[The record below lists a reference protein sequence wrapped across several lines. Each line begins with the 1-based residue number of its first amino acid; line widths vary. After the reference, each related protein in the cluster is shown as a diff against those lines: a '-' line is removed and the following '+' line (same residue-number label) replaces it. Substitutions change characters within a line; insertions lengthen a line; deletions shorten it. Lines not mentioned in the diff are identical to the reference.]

1 MKDLIFTNCQIL
13 DVVEG
18 KLIPH
23 QHVWVEKGI
32 IREVSDQ
39 AFSVNDA
46 QVFDLGG
53 KTLMPGLC
61 DAHVHATACTADFAQ
76 LKTMS
81 PSYVAVRSA
90 ELLQD
95 MLLRGF
101 TTVRDAGGADF
112 GLADAINEGVISG
125 PRLRFSGHAL
135 SQTGGHGDFRS
146 RGEQALDE
154 CYCCAG
160 LGRICDGITEV
171 RRAAREEIRKGAHQ
185 IKVMASGGIV
195 SPTDRISSTQFSREE
210 LSAIVEEAEAANIY
224 VMAHAYTARAIN
236 RALQCGIRSIEHGN
250 LLDQSSIDLFLE
262 KSAFLV
268 PTLITY
274 HASYKEGLE
283 AGLPKAAHDKIAEVL
298 DAGMRALEL
307 AYRSG
312 VKIVYGSDLLGS
324 MQKYQLQEFALR
336 SQVQKPIDIIRSA
349 TLYAAELF
357 QMTGEIG
364 QVIPGARADLLVI
377 DGDPLQDIQC
387 LQQPERYLK
396 LIAKDGRVVKNRI
409 SNAFCNS

>member
-1 MKDLIFTNCQIL
+1 MSNFLFTNCQVL
-13 DVVEG
+13 DVAAG
-18 KLIPH
+18 KLLANR
-23 QHVWVEKGI
+23 QVWIEKGI
-32 IREVSDQ
+32 IRSISEQPLNLDGVET
-39 AFSVNDA
+39 
-46 QVFDLGG
+46 FDLNG

-61 DAHVHATACTADFAQ
+61 DAHVHATAIIADFAQ
-76 LKTMS
+76 LKTLS

-90 ELLQD
+90 EMLENMLQ
-95 MLLRGF
+95 RGF

-112 GLADAINEGVISG
+112 GLADAVNENLISG

-160 LGRICDGITEV
+160 LGRICDGVTEV

-185 IKVMASGGIV
+185 IKIMASGGIV
-195 SPTDRISSTQFSREE
+195 SPTDRISSTQFSLAEI
-210 LSAIVEEAEAANIY
+210 SAIVEEAEAANIY

-236 RALQCGIRSIEHGN
+236 RALKCGVRSIEHGN
-250 LLDQSSIDLFLE
+250 LLDQSSVDLFLE
-262 KSAFLV
+262 KFAFLV
-268 PTLITY
+268 PTLVTY
-274 HASYKEGLE
+274 HASHKEGLA

-298 DAGMRALEL
+298 EAGMKALEL
-307 AYRSG
+307 AHRSG

-324 MQKYQLQEFALR
+324 LQKYQLQEFAIR

-357 QMTGEIG
+357 QMQGEIG
-364 QVIPGARADLLVI
+364 QIIPGARADLLVI
-377 DGDPLQDIQC
+377 DGDPLQDIKC
-387 LQQPERYLK
+387 LQDPERYLK
-396 LIAKDGRVVKNRI
+396 LIAKDGRIIKN
-409 SNAFCNS
+409 ALG